1 MNLDWDYVLGLAFLF
16 PRFAGPNGWWVV
28 GHGSRRRRE
37 KSQATGDRHRRTFFP
52 PPPAWELV
60 LFLLADFLPSTD
72 FFPPHN
78 RPSSHSLRSCSPKFI
93 TNRSTSIAEMAS
105 ISFEPTLEKA
115 GHNTATE
122 FPTEVDMAAAPFGI
136 TVSNFL
142 GLNLY
147 KHTDFYIVYVHHFD
161 H

>member
-1 MNLDWDYVLGLAFLF
+1 MNLDWDFVLGLAFLF

-115 GHNTATE
+115 GHKYRHGVPNRGRHGRGPVWHHGKQFFGLE
-122 FPTEVDMAAAPFGI
+122 FI
-136 TVSNFL
+136 
-142 GLNLY
+142 
-147 KHTDFYIVYVHHFD
+147 
-161 H
+161 